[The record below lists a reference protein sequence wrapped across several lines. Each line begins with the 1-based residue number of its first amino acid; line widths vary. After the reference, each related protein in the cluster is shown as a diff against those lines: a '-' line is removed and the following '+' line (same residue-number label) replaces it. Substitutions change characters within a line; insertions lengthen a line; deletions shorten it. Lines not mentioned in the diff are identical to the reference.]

1 MYAGSTSLG
10 VHELKIKNYIE
21 KKVILCC
28 VILNSEAEALRKAQ
42 SKKNKNKNKNASLHL
57 P

>member
-1 MYAGSTSLG
+1 MYAGFTSLG

-21 KKVILCC
+21 KKVILGCLT
-28 VILNSEAEALRKAQ
+28 LNIEAEALRKAQ
-42 SKKNKNKNKNASLHL
+42 SQKNACLHL